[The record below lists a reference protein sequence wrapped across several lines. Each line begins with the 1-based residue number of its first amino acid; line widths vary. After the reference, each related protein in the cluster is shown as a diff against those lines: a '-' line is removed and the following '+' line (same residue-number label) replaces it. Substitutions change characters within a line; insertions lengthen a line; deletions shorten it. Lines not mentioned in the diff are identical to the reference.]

1 MVEGGRGES
10 WETTKSGSGGA
21 MIQFSDTK
29 VVLPEPRQ
37 ALHAVRTLRRSLA
50 GLELSEQVRSEG
62 GRALDEIEDEL
73 RIPEP
78 DRGVVT
84 ARLERFTELLTDT
97 GAVEQAGAS
106 LVRPIRQIAVWVGPM
121 GAALLGRFV

>member
-1 MVEGGRGES
+1 
-10 WETTKSGSGGA
+10 

-29 VVLPEPRQ
+29 VVSPEPRQ
-37 ALHAVRTLRRSLA
+37 ALNAVRKLRRSLA
-50 GLELSEQVRSEG
+50 GLELPEQVRSELG
-62 GRALDEIEDEL
+62 QALDEIEDEL
-73 RIPEP
+73 RIPSP

-84 ARLERFTELLTDT
+84 ARLERFSELLSDA

-121 GAALLGRFV
+121 GAAHLGRFT

>member
-1 MVEGGRGES
+1 
-10 WETTKSGSGGA
+10 

-29 VVLPEPRQ
+29 VVTPDPRQ
-37 ALHAVRTLRRSLA
+37 ALNAVRTMRRGLGA
-50 GLELSEQVRSEG
+50 LELPEQVRSEA

-73 RIPEP
+73 RIPGP

-84 ARLERFTELLTDT
+84 ARLERFTELLTDA

-106 LVRPIRQIAVWVGPM
+106 LVRPSARSPRGSVRWA
-121 GAALLGRFV
+121 RRS